1 MEKILFRRA
10 AEADVEPLRQLAV
23 QSYLDHYSDIWT
35 PENLDRYLDY
45 AYSETVFRE
54 FLTDLDTLVWVAAHG
69 ERLVGYLVLKTKL
82 PLAPGMPGGC
92 QVKRLYFLAGST
104 GNGLGRALL
113 DIAIAEARRLGRSY
127 IWLDVMKCSPA
138 AVAFYERAG
147 FVIHSDKSFSLIP
160 FRTPEL
166 SELWNMV
173 LDLTGGQAGG
183 IAHG

>member
-1 MEKILFRRA
+1 MEKNLIRRA
-10 AEADVEPLRQLAV
+10 AEADFEPLRQLAI

-35 PENLDRYLDY
+35 PENLARYLDY

-54 FLTDLDTLVWVAAHG
+54 FLTDADTLVWVADSG
-69 ERLVGYLVLKTKL
+69 ERLKGYQVVKANL
-82 PLAPGMPGGC
+82 PLAPEMPGGC
-92 QVKRLYFLAGST
+92 QLKRLYFLAEAT
-104 GNGLGRALL
+104 GTGLGKTML

-127 IWLDVMKCSPA
+127 LWLDVMKCSPK

-147 FVIHSDKSFSLIP
+147 FVIHSDKTFPLIP

-173 LDLTGGQAGG
+173 LEL
-183 IAHG
+183 